1 MYGKEHNMA
10 LSNDQLQAE
19 IDTKMMERM
28 KAIKDIE
35 SSNLQIQGLNT
46 QIQEL
51 QRAVAALNEKSM
63 SLRVEI
69 EQIEKLKAML

>member
-1 MYGKEHNMA
+1 MDGKEHNMA

-51 QRAVAALNEKSM
+51 QRAVGALNEKSM

>member
-1 MYGKEHNMA
+1 MA
-10 LSNDQLQAE
+10 LSSDQLQAE

-35 SSNLQIQGLNT
+35 SSNIQVQGLNT

-51 QRAVAALNEKSM
+51 QRAVAALNQKSM

-69 EQIEKLKAML
+69 EQIEKHKAIL